1 MNELSDENQE
11 KPSLIERG
19 LGELKELIVT
29 IAVFLPVWFFVSLF
43 FYELRSIPS
52 ESMVPNLQVG
62 DRVAVSKFAYGY
74 SRFSVPLG
82 LGRYLPLGDGRLF
95 GNEPER
101 GDVVVFRHPHQDRV
115 MIKRLIGLPGDT
127 IQVVNNRIILN
138 GVPMEQEP
146 VRRVSY
152 HEHRRG
158 QLFESDELM
167 ETTPEGVSYLVHD
180 ILGSSGMR
188 ATPVFVVPEGH
199 YFFMGDNRDNSTDAR
214 APSGHC
220 PANSEGVIDRAG
232 CAPALRAG
240 REASIGFVPFQNLIG
255 RADTV
260 LFTLNFCG
268 RYESGCPEGRVWK
281 SL

>member
-1 MNELSDENQE
+1 MTELSNEE
-11 KPSLIERG
+11 GERPT
-19 LGELKELIVT
+19 LKSKVFGELRELIVT
-29 IAVFLPVWFFVSLF
+29 IAIFLPIWFIVSLF

-74 SRFSVPLG
+74 SRYSVPLG
-82 LGRYLPLGDGRLF
+82 LGRLLPDGEGRIM
-95 GNEPER
+95 GGEPER
-101 GDVVVFRHPHQDRV
+101 GDVVVFRHPHLDRV

-127 IQVVNNRIILN
+127 IQVVDNHIILN
-138 GVPMEQEP
+138 GEPMEQSP

-152 HEHRRG
+152 HEARSGR
-158 QLFESDELM
+158 LYDADELM
-167 ETTPEGVSYLVHD
+167 ETTPEGVSYIVHD
-180 ILGSSGMR
+180 IVQAANPR
-188 ATPVFVVPEGH
+188 TTPVFVVPEGH
-199 YFFMGDNRDNSTDAR
+199 YFFMGDNRDNSTDGR
-214 APSGHC
+214 ALTGHC
-220 PANSEGVIDRAG
+220 APNENGVIDRAG
-232 CAPALRAG
+232 CDPVSRPG
-240 REASIGFVPFQNLIG
+240 REPSIGFVPYELLIG